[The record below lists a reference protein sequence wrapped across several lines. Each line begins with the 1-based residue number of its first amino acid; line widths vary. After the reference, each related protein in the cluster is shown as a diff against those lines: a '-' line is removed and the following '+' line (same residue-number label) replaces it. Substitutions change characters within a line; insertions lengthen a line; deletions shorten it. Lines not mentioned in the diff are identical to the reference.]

1 MTTPTT
7 RLQPVRDRLDFLKAW
22 LRNPAKV
29 GAVLPSSRGLAAAM
43 AREIDPAAPGVVVE
57 LGGGTGTITQALLDA
72 GVVPERLVVI
82 EQQASFCE
90 KLRERFPRAR
100 VIRGNAGRLRGLLRA
115 AGVGPV
121 KAVVSGLPL
130 LSLPKRLERLILAQT
145 FAVLAEGGHFVQF
158 TYGPK
163 APVTRSI
170 AQELGIVGTR
180 SSWILENFPPA
191 FVWTYRRR
199 EELVQLEQSA

>member
-1 MTTPTT
+1 MYLLES
-7 RLQPVRDRLDFLKAW
+7 RIKPVRDHLDFLKAW

-43 AREIDPAAPGVVVE
+43 AREIDPDAPGVIVE
-57 LGGGTGTITQALLDA
+57 LGGGTGNITDALLQS
-72 GVVPERLVVI
+72 GVPPENIVVI
-82 EQQASFCE
+82 ERDAGFCE
-90 KLRERFPRAR
+90 RLSERFPSVR
-100 VIRGNAGRLRGLLRA
+100 VICGDAGRLRGLLRSA
-115 AGVGPV
+115 DVGPV

-130 LSLPKRLERLILAQT
+130 LSLPKRLERLIVAQT
-145 FAVLAEGGHFVQF
+145 FAVLAETGVFVQF
-158 TYGPK
+158 TYGPA

-170 AQELGIVGTR
+170 AEDVGIVGTR

-199 EELVQLEQSA
+199 EDLAGLERSA